1 MLVLSSPSGAG
12 KTTIARALLDREENL
27 IMSISCTTRPKRPM
41 EVEGKDYNFVNENKF
56 MAMVKSGEFF
66 EYAKIFGNYYGT
78 PRMQIE
84 EALSSGLDI
93 LFDIDW
99 QGTQQLEGDERAGK
113 DLVTVFILPPSNN
126 ELETRLRK
134 RGQDTEDEV
143 RRRMAKAADEL
154 SHYREYDYILINSE
168 VEQSVKLIQMIL
180 GAERLRADRQ
190 AGLHNFVQSL
200 RGEV

>member
-1 MLVLSSPSGAG
+1 M
-12 KTTIARALLDREENL
+12 
-27 IMSISCTTRPKRPM
+27 
-41 EVEGKDYNFVNENKF
+41 
-56 MAMVKSGEFF
+56 
-66 EYAKIFGNYYGT
+66 
-78 PRMQIE
+78 
-84 EALSSGLDI
+84 
-93 LFDIDW
+93 
-99 QGTQQLEGDERAGK
+99 EGDERAGK

-180 GAERLRADRQ
+180 GAERLRADRL